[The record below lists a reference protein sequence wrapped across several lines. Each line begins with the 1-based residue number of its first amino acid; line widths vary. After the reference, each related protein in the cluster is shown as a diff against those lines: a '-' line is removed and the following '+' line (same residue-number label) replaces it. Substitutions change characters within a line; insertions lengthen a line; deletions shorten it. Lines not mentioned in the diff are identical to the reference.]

1 VKYWKLLMI
10 GCVVLLVGCAGQQH
24 KLLPDARSQY
34 QRALDKYESGHYDD
48 AILEFQKVL
57 FSYPGL
63 NFIDSAQYYFAMSYY
78 QRGDYHL
85 AINEFRRLITQFTG
99 SALSDDAQYMIG
111 KSYLESA
118 PGNTGLD
125 QSDTEQA
132 IKELQAFVEDY
143 PNSDRQADG
152 EKLLHQAQDKMVK
165 KLYDEAHQYYRLG
178 AHKSARLYFEMIVTE
193 HSDSKY
199 VPKALYMLAKVD
211 MDEKKYTDAR
221 DKLKNLLSAFPDSD
235 KVKDAKNLK
244 RDAEKKIAEQQEE
257 QSVQADKQDQA
268 E

>member
-1 VKYWKLLMI
+1 MKYWKLLMI

-34 QRALDKYESGHYDD
+34 QLALDKYESGHYDD

-78 QRGDYHL
+78 GRGDHHL
-85 AINEFRRLITQFTG
+85 AINEFRRLITQFPS
-99 SALSDDAQYMIG
+99 SALTDDAQFMIG
-111 KSYLESA
+111 KASFESA
-118 PGNTGLD
+118 PSNTGLD

-132 IKELQAFVEDY
+132 IKELQAFLEDY
-143 PNSDRQADG
+143 PNSDRRADG
-152 EKLLHQAQDKMVK
+152 EKLLHEAQDRIVK

-178 AHKSARLYFEMIVTE
+178 ANKSSRLYFEMIVTE

-199 VPKALYMLAKVD
+199 VPNALYMLAKIDVR
-211 MDEKKYTDAR
+211 EKNYSDAR

-235 KVKDAKNLK
+235 KV
-244 RDAEKKIAEQQEE
+244 RDAEKLKEDAEKKLADQQAEQ
-257 QSVQADKQDQA
+257 SAQADKQDQA

>member
-1 VKYWKLLMI
+1 MKYWKLLMI
-10 GCVVLLVGCAGQQH
+10 GSVVLLVGCAGQQH

-34 QRALDKYESGHYDD
+34 QLALDKYEAGHYDD

-85 AINEFRRLITQFTG
+85 AINEFRRLISQFPS
-99 SALSDDAQYMIG
+99 SALTDDAQFMIG
-111 KSYLESA
+111 KSSFESA

-125 QSDTEQA
+125 QTDTEQA
-132 IKELQAFVEDY
+132 IKELQAFLEDY
-143 PNSDRQADG
+143 PNSDRRADG
-152 EKLLHQAQDKMVK
+152 EKLLHEAEDKIIK

-178 AHKSARLYFEMIVTE
+178 SNKAARLYFETIVTE

-199 VPKALYMLAKVD
+199 VPDALYMLARID
-211 MDEKKYTDAR
+211 MREKNYTDAR

-235 KVKDAKNLK
+235 VNSDAKNLK
-244 RDAEKKIAEQQEE
+244 EDVEKKIAEQEAG
-257 QSVQADKQDQA
+257 QSAQADKQDQA